1 MERPTGHIMRS
12 GRDLLPSD
20 DILSVT
26 AWMFGV
32 FGSQL
37 TIGNT
42 SFNKLLSVCR
52 NPLNVLKASGQRI
65 FVRTDR
71 GYELLG
77 VPSAF
82 EMGPNSARWIYH
94 DDRRT
99 ARRSGVTTSLD
110 APGLSAERR
119 GRAGR
124 TARAPRQPQRRRWAR
139 TSTTPP
145 GRVLGG
151 RRPTRASS
159 CGPRPR
165 RSWAQRYPEATFSIV
180 SPDAG
185 ADRGDRRRR
194 AAPCRRR
201 PTAEAPYVVV
211 RTKPVTRFS
220 LVLTG
225 SVLERAAGRG
235 AGDRSAAAGRIPA
248 TRIRDG
254 GRASGGAS
262 GPGSGGGRRSA
273 APPGAARTTSPA

>member
-77 VPSAF
+77 LPSAF

-99 ARRSGVTTSLD
+99 IDDPGRDLARGAGVS
-110 APGLSAERR
+110 PERR
-119 GRAGR
+119 RRAGR
-124 TARAPRQPQRRRWAR
+124 PARAPRQPRRR
-139 TSTTPP
+139 P
-145 GRVLGG
+145 GHE
-151 RRPTRASS
+151 RA
-159 CGPRPR
+159 
-165 RSWAQRYPEATFSIV
+165 
-180 SPDAG
+180 
-185 ADRGDRRRR
+185 RRRR
-194 AAPCRRR
+194 PGGPGRRQR
-201 PTAEAPYVVV
+201 AH
-211 RTKPVTRFS
+211 
-220 LVLTG
+220 
-225 SVLERAAGRG
+225 RAASRARDAGGPALPRGR
-235 AGDRSAAAGRIPA
+235 RSSSSHRTPS
-248 TRIRDG
+248 R
-254 GRASGGAS
+254 S
-262 GPGSGGGRRSA
+262 RRSA
-273 APPGAARTTSPA
+273 ATSCCMPTEPTAGGRMSS